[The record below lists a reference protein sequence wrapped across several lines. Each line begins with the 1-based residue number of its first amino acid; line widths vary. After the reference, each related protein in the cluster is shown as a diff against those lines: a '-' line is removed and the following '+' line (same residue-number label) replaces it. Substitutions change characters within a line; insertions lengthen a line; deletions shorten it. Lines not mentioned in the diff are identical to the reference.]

1 MIKLKLAKR
10 IEKVPPYLFAR
21 IEKLKQEVIARG
33 IDVIDLGVGD
43 PDTPTP
49 PHIVKAMHAAIDK
62 PANHNYPPYGGTDAF
77 RQGVA
82 DWYKKRFAV
91 DLDPKTEVMGLI
103 GSKEG
108 IAHLIFGW
116 IDKGSVALVPDPG
129 YPVYGT
135 VVTLAGGTVVPMP
148 LRLEWGFLPELN
160 KIPPSVLKRTR
171 LMFLNYPNN
180 PTGAIATEE
189 FYAKAVALAK
199 KYKFLIVS
207 DLAYSEVTFEG
218 YKAPSILQVPGVK
231 AVAVEFHTL
240 SKTYN
245 MTGWRIGMAVG
256 CPDAI
261 QALSIIKT
269 NMDSG
274 QFKAIQEAGIE
285 ALKTPPTETRKL
297 HAIYGVRSNLFID
310 GLNNMGLNLPYSQAT
325 FYVWAPIPTGQKSEA
340 FCQYVLEKAGV
351 LLVPGTGYGAHG
363 EGYFRAAMTVPA
375 DKIRKAVQ
383 RLKRTV
389 EYK

>member
-1 MIKLKLAKR
+1 MKLKSAKR
-10 IEKVPPYLFAR
+10 ILKVPPYLFAR
-21 IEKLKQEVIARG
+21 IEKLKAEVISRG

-43 PDTPTP
+43 PDFPTP
-49 PHIVKAMHAAIDK
+49 SPIVKAMHGAVDN
-62 PANHNYPPYGGTDAF
+62 PANHNYPPYPGTPTF
-77 RQGVA
+77 REAVA
-82 DWYKKRFAV
+82 HWYKKRFGV
-91 DLDPKTEVMGLI
+91 DLDPNSEVMGLI

-116 IDKGSVALVPDPG
+116 IDKGGVALVPDPA

-148 LRLEWGFLPELN
+148 LRLEWGFLPELD
-160 KIPPSVLKRTR
+160 KIPLSILKRTR
-171 LMFLNYPNN
+171 MMFLNYPNN

-218 YKAPSILQVPGVK
+218 YKAPSILQVPGAK

-240 SKTYN
+240 SKSFN
-245 MTGWRIGMAVG
+245 MTGWRLGMAVG
-256 CPDAI
+256 CPEAI
-261 QALSIIKT
+261 HALSIIKT
-269 NMDSG
+269 NVDSG
-274 QFKAIQEAGIE
+274 QFKAIQEAGVE
-285 ALKTPPTETRKL
+285 ALKTPPADVRKL
-297 HAIYGVRSNLFID
+297 HAIYGTRANLFID
-310 GLNNMGLNLPYSQAT
+310 GLNTIGLNLPYSQAT
-325 FYVWAPIPTGQKSEA
+325 FYVWAPIPAGQKSEA

-351 LLVPGTGYGAHG
+351 LLVPGTGYGPHG